1 MIYCFF
7 YRGALTS
14 KPYSFVARPWEFK
27 SVESVDFF
35 DSTGSSIRFDTRGD
49 KILRVLPRVNEN
61 INEEWISDR
70 IRFSVDGFRIQRIDR
85 PFLQFDK
92 VFHSLSWSKFVDLIY
107 RSILVIYK
115 SVFLKGLT
123 LLSNSYTSGFFSFPF
138 QVKNTGPF
146 VDFETSAWLNFFKNA
161 FFLKKKHFGSKTA
174 FLNFRADFLIP
185 ICFKDLF
192 RVKNL
197 LLISINPRFEA
208 PVFNIRLRQSVI
220 KFCNNVSSF
229 GQRFFSNFN
238 LLVNA
243 GILSLVNFLNGNH
256 WLCSYFTSKNSLIL
270 SNSFLANS
278 INFFFFNSFVNKQGL
293 IGIFNRYSSYINLSE
308 SGLFVDTNIKEDGL
322 SKLGFFIGD
331 SKVDSSYSSTN
342 VNLVSTSHGFKQL
355 SSFDFILPSSAPFE
369 RNSTFI
375 NLEGRLQLSRTVLN
389 SPNNVLD
396 LKDSLI
402 ILITLF
408 FNNNYNRELIYKL
421 STFLVS
427 GVWAQF
433 MLIKNQKNLW
443 VFIRKLLNSFDS
455 SKSSF
460 IKSFYSSVLEYVSYR
475 SVKEKSLYLDKEN
488 YWDFGND
495 KQQDEFLFINK
506 NSSCCFE
513 APDSFYVQDEIS
525 FSSPTMLAASERM
538 GIFYK
543 TY

>member
-1 MIYCFF
+1 MTYCFF

-14 KPYSFVARPWEFK
+14 KPYSFAARPWELK

-35 DSTGSSIRFDTRGD
+35 DSTGSSIKFDTRGD
-49 KILRVLPRVNEN
+49 KILRVLPRINEN

-70 IRFSVDGFRIQRIDR
+70 IRFSVDGFRVQRIDR
-85 PFLQFDK
+85 PFVQFDK
-92 VFHSLSWSKFVDLIY
+92 VFHSLSWSKFVNLIHK
-107 RSILVIYK
+107 SILLFYK
-115 SVFLKGLT
+115 SVFLKGLA
-123 LLSNSYTSGFFSFPF
+123 LLSNSYTSTFFSFPF
-138 QVKNTGPF
+138 QVKDTGPF
-146 VDFETSAWLNFFKNA
+146 VDFETSVWLNFFENA
-161 FFLKKKHFGSKTA
+161 FFLKKKRFGSKTA
-174 FLNFRADFLIP
+174 FLNFRSDFLIP
-185 ICFKDLF
+185 TWLKDLF

-220 KFCNNVSSF
+220 KFGNNVSSF

-270 SNSFLANS
+270 SNSSFANS
-278 INFFFFNSFVNKQGL
+278 INFFFFNSFINKQGL
-293 IGIFNRYSSYINLSE
+293 VGVFNRYSSYINLSE
-308 SGLFVDTNIKEDGL
+308 SGVFVDTTDKDRLYRLGL
-322 SKLGFFIGD
+322 FIGGS
-331 SKVDSSYSSTN
+331 SKVDFSYYSTN

-355 SSFDFILPSSAPFE
+355 SNFDFILPSSAPFE

-375 NLEGRLQLSRTVLN
+375 NLEGRLQLSRIVLN

-408 FNNNYNRELIYKL
+408 FNDNYNKELIYKL
-421 STFLVS
+421 SIFLVG

-433 MLIKNQKNLW
+433 FLRKNQRSLW
-443 VFIRKLLNSFDS
+443 IFINKLLNSFGI

-460 IKSFYSSVLEYVSYR
+460 IKGFYSSVLEYVSYL
-475 SVKEKSLYLDKEN
+475 SVREKSLYLDKGN
-488 YWDFGND
+488 YCDFVIG

-513 APDSFYVQDEIS
+513 SPDDFYVQDEIG

-538 GIFYK
+538 GVFYK

>member
-1 MIYCFF
+1 
-7 YRGALTS
+7 
-14 KPYSFVARPWEFK
+14 
-27 SVESVDFF
+27 
-35 DSTGSSIRFDTRGD
+35 
-49 KILRVLPRVNEN
+49 
-61 INEEWISDR
+61 
-70 IRFSVDGFRIQRIDR
+70 
-85 PFLQFDK
+85 
-92 VFHSLSWSKFVDLIY
+92 
-107 RSILVIYK
+107 
-115 SVFLKGLT
+115 
-123 LLSNSYTSGFFSFPF
+123 
-138 QVKNTGPF
+138 
-146 VDFETSAWLNFFKNA
+146 
-161 FFLKKKHFGSKTA
+161 
-174 FLNFRADFLIP
+174 
-185 ICFKDLF
+185 
-192 RVKNL
+192 
-197 LLISINPRFEA
+197 
-208 PVFNIRLRQSVI
+208 
-220 KFCNNVSSF
+220 
-229 GQRFFSNFN
+229 
-238 LLVNA
+238 
-243 GILSLVNFLNGNH
+243 
-256 WLCSYFTSKNSLIL
+256 
-270 SNSFLANS
+270 
-278 INFFFFNSFVNKQGL
+278 
-293 IGIFNRYSSYINLSE
+293 
-308 SGLFVDTNIKEDGL
+308 
-322 SKLGFFIGD
+322 
-331 SKVDSSYSSTN
+331 
-342 VNLVSTSHGFKQL
+342 
-355 SSFDFILPSSAPFE
+355 
-369 RNSTFI
+369 
-375 NLEGRLQLSRTVLN
+375 LQLSRTVLN